1 MDGMNRRL
9 QFQNSMIAQFNHDIM
24 IQKVRGEMPIILGYR
39 ELYQVI
45 QQSDKQTNC

>member
-24 IQKVRGEMPIILGYR
+24 IQKVRGRNANYLG
-39 ELYQVI
+39 I
-45 QQSDKQTNC
+45 QRTISNDTTI